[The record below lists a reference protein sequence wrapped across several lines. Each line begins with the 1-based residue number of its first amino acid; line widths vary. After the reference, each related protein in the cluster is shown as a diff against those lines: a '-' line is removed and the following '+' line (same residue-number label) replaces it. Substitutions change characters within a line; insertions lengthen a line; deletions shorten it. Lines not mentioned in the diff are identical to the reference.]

1 MKLSYEN
8 YPVISSNLGEDSC
21 LADIHVNSYIRAS
34 ITVSDTIPKEDA
46 KYIGKGMIPTL
57 LPYRITD
64 GYDRSREVRNFKG
77 AILENEY
84 IKAVFLPELG
94 GRLWSLFD
102 KVENRELLYR
112 NDVFQPANLAL
123 RNAWFSGGV
132 EWNVGIK
139 GHNPLTC
146 SPLFCQTV
154 YNSKGQPVLRMFEYE
169 RIREV
174 VYVIE
179 ATLDDKALCMN
190 ITIENKKDSDVYMY
204 WWSNIAVPETPK
216 TRVLVPADNTFYC
229 AYFDGGYV
237 IDKTTMPNVEG
248 KDITYSSNSSRS
260 RDFFFDIADN
270 KDKWIATA
278 DENGK
283 GLLQCSTA
291 NLIGR
296 KLFVWGQHDGG
307 RHWNNW
313 LSDKAGP
320 YVEIQ
325 AGLLKTQLEHFV
337 MDKNSTIN
345 WQERYS
351 AFSIEPEIAHGEFF
365 SAVERAQ
372 REIDIDAINSTK
384 DLFDIE
390 REGEFVMFGSG
401 WGALENKLRGYSIS
415 DICSFPEESITNEQQ
430 EWLGLIGG
438 KGLAERDVNEPTR
451 SYVVGEKWIKL
462 MQENASDNWYYYN
475 HLGIM
480 YYAKGDFDK
489 AEECFTK
496 SFEKT
501 PNAWAYRNLAQI
513 KKNIKMEY
521 AEASSLMKK
530 AVQLNGEYTPLL
542 IEFAYALMSSGEYSE
557 FVDFY
562 STLSKAQQQNGR
574 LKMLLGACLSK
585 VGDIEK
591 AMKVITKDLIVDD
604 IKEGEYSLSA
614 IWTEIY
620 AQKLAKELGVS
631 VESLTTEQV
640 LEKYPLPIELDFRM
654 H

>member
-8 YPVISSNLGEDSC
+8 YPITSSNLGEDSC

-57 LPYRITD
+57 LPYRICD
-64 GYDRSREVRNFKG
+64 GYDRSRVVRNFKG

-102 KVENRELLYR
+102 KVENRELLYK

-154 YNSKGQPVLRMFEYE
+154 YNTKGQPVLRMFEYE

-179 ATLDDKALCMN
+179 ATLDGKALCMN
-190 ITIENKKDSDVYMY
+190 ISIENKKDSDVYMY

-229 AYFDGGYV
+229 AYSDGGYV

-248 KDITYSSNSSRS
+248 KDITYASNSSRS

-307 RHWNNW
+307 RHWNDW
-313 LSDKAGP
+313 LSDKVGP

-337 MDKNSTIN
+337 MDKNSVIN

-365 SAVERAQ
+365 NAVERAQ
-372 REIDIDAINSTK
+372 KEIDINAINSTK
-384 DLFDIE
+384 DLFEIE
-390 REGEFVMFGSG
+390 REGEIVQLGSG

-415 DICSFPEESITNEQQ
+415 DICSFPEESISEEQK
-430 EWLGLIGG
+430 EWLDLIDG
-438 KGLAERDVNEPTR
+438 KGLAERDVKEPIR
-451 SYVVGEKWIKL
+451 SYVVGERWIKL
-462 MQENASDNWYYYN
+462 MQDNPRDNWYYYC
-475 HLGIM
+475 HLGVM

-489 AEECFTK
+489 AEENFKK
-496 SFEKT
+496 SFETT

-513 KKNIKMEY
+513 KKNIKQEY
-521 AEASSLMKK
+521 ELASQLMKK
-530 AVQLNGEYTPLL
+530 AVELNSEYTPLV
-542 IEFAYALMSSGEYSE
+542 IEYAYALMSAGKYSE
-557 FVDFY
+557 YVNFFGA
-562 STLSKAQQQNGR
+562 LPKAQQQNGR

-585 VGDIEK
+585 VGDIER

-620 AQKLAKELGVS
+620 AQKLAKESGVS
-631 VESLTTEQV
+631 AESLTAEQV

>member
-1 MKLSYEN
+1 MKLTYEN
-8 YPVISSNLGEDSC
+8 YQIMSCDLGEESC

-46 KYIGKGMIPTL
+46 KHIGKGMIPTL
-57 LPYRITD
+57 LPYRICD
-64 GYDRSREVRNFKG
+64 GYDRSRAVRNFKG

-102 KVENRELLYR
+102 KVENRELLYK

-146 SPLFCQTV
+146 SPMFCQTV
-154 YNSKGQPVLRMFEYE
+154 YNTKGQPVLRMFEYE

-174 VYVIE
+174 AYVIE
-179 ATLDDKALCMN
+179 ATLDGKALCMN
-190 ITIENKKDSDVYMY
+190 ISIENKKDSDVYMY
-204 WWSNIAVPETPK
+204 WWSNIAVPETLK
-216 TRVLVPADNTFYC
+216 TRVLVPADKTFYC
-229 AYFDGGYV
+229 AYSDGVYV
-237 IDKTTMPNVEG
+237 INKTTMPNVEG
-248 KDITYSSNSSRS
+248 KDITYASNSSRS
-260 RDFFFDIADN
+260 RDFFFDIADDR
-270 KDKWIATA
+270 DKWIATA
-278 DENGK
+278 DEEGK

-296 KLFVWGQHDGG
+296 KLFVWGQHEGG

-372 REIDIDAINSTK
+372 REIDINAINSTK
-384 DLFDIE
+384 DLFEIE

-401 WGALENKLRGYSIS
+401 WGALENKLRGKLIS
-415 DICSFPEESITNEQQ
+415 DICSFPEESITYEQQ
-430 EWLGLIGG
+430 EWLDLIGG
-438 KGLAERDVNEPTR
+438 KGLAERDVKEPTR
-451 SYVVGEKWIKL
+451 SYVVGEKWLKL

-480 YYAKGDFDK
+480 HYAKGDFDK

-513 KKNIKMEY
+513 KKNIKQEY
-521 AEASSLMKK
+521 AFASALMKK
-530 AVQLNGEYTPLL
+530 AVHLNSEYTPLI
-542 IEFAYALMSSGEYSE
+542 IEYAYALMSAGEYSE
-557 FVDFY
+557 FVNFY
-562 STLSKAQQQNGR
+562 GTLPKAQQQNGR
-574 LKMLLGACLSK
+574 LKMLFGACLSK
-585 VGDIEK
+585 VGDVEN

-631 VESLTTEQV
+631 AESLTAEQV